1 MGNISILIVEDEV
14 ISTHYLIGILESL
27 NINNIYDATCM
38 EEALDIVRE
47 HHIDLVF
54 MDINI
59 DGAEDGITCAKV
71 INEEYFIPII
81 FTTAY
86 GDSQTILEA
95 SDTNSFGYL
104 IKPFEENTVEATLL
118 IALKRIEQFTQKKQ
132 HIHRINDEVID
143 LGMNQKYNLSNKTFY
158 VNNIAID
165 ITRMELNV
173 LYVFCINLN
182 QNISYDIL
190 REKAWENKEVS
201 NSTIRDT
208 VSRLKKKTINLNIE
222 NVINYGYI
230 LKI

>member
-27 NINNIYDATCM
+27 NINTIYDATCM

-118 IALKRIEQFTQKKQ
+118 IALKRIEQFTQKKE
-132 HIHRINDEVID
+132 HVHRINDEVID

-158 VNNIAID
+158 VNNIAMD

-173 LYVFCINLN
+173 LYVFCTNLN

>member
-1 MGNISILIVEDEV
+1 MMKVLVVDDNENNRLTLNLLLEEIEGIHIFEAEDGKV
-14 ISTHYLIGILESL
+14 AADLCLKH
-27 NINNIYDATCM
+27 AF
-38 EEALDIVRE
+38 
-47 HHIDLVF
+47 DLVF

-118 IALKRIEQFTQKKQ
+118 IALKRLEQFTQKKE
-132 HIHRINDEVID
+132 HVHRINDEVID

-158 VNNIAID
+158 VNNIAMD

-173 LYVFCINLN
+173 LYVFCTNLN

-190 REKAWENKEVS
+190 REKAWENKEGS

>member
-1 MGNISILIVEDEV
+1 M
-14 ISTHYLIGILESL
+14 GILKQYWKL
-27 NINNIYDATCM
+27 AIQ
-38 EEALDIVRE
+38 IV
-47 HHIDLVF
+47 L
-54 MDINI
+54 
-59 DGAEDGITCAKV
+59 
-71 INEEYFIPII
+71 
-81 FTTAY
+81 
-86 GDSQTILEA
+86 
-95 SDTNSFGYL
+95 YL

-118 IALKRIEQFTQKKQ
+118 IALKRIEQFTQKKE
-132 HIHRINDEVID
+132 HVHRINDEVID
-143 LGMNQKYNLSNKTFY
+143 LGMNQKYNFSNKTFY
-158 VNNIAID
+158 VNNIAMD

-173 LYVFCINLN
+173 LYVFCTNLN